1 MEVCNDKK
9 VFINSQKNFKIQGGG
24 FNMKKVIFLIFAVFT
39 IVSIAIA
46 QQNATLIAQDNKISS
61 TFENANKWLNQN
73 NLSITT
79 SPEQAFIND
88 YILVA
93 SEGLPLPTARTPAQK
108 RLTAERA
115 ATALAYRQ
123 LAEILEGV
131 AVVGD
136 TLVKDAELHYD
147 VVRTAVA
154 GFVKYA
160 QVVYK
165 EWNPQEEVALVI
177 VKVGMTGPKGFGSVM
192 YEKILGEPEIKKEIV
207 EPVPQFKTKPARLE
221 ERYDGLI
228 IDATEVNFRPALIN
242 RIFNPKGDVLY
253 DPAKISQK
261 VLIEQG
267 CGEYTNSIEK
277 AKAALE
283 KRGVKN
289 PLVIKAIGTVSP
301 SDLQVSE
308 EDAVRIYSANQQSNF
323 FASANVAFVLK

>member
-1 MEVCNDKK
+1 
-9 VFINSQKNFKIQGGG
+9 
-24 FNMKKVIFLIFAVFT
+24 MKRLIILVFT
-39 IVSIAIA
+39 LVLISGIAIA
-46 QQNATLIAQDNKISS
+46 QQEMVPQQPRATEPGVSPQVSAAFQA
-61 TFENANKWLNQN
+61 ANEWLNRN

-93 SEGLPLPTARTPAQK
+93 SEGLPSPTARTPAQR

-136 TLVKDAELHYD
+136 TVVKDAELQYD

-154 GFVKYA
+154 GFVKGA
-160 QVVYK
+160 QVIYK
-165 EWNPQEEVALVI
+165 DWNPQEEVALVI
-177 VKVGMTGPKGFGSVM
+177 VKIGMTGPKGFGSLM
-192 YEKILGEPEIKKEIV
+192 YEKILGEPKIKKEIV
-207 EPVPQFKTKPARLE
+207 EPKSQFRAKPVPLE
-221 ERYDGLI
+221 EKYDGLI

-242 RIFNPKGDVLY
+242 RIFTPKGDVLY
-253 DPAKISQK
+253 DPAKVSQK
-261 VLIEQG
+261 VLVEQG

-289 PLVIKAIGTVSP
+289 PLVVKATGTVSL

-308 EDAVRIYSANQQSNF
+308 EDAVRIYSANQKTNF
-323 FASANVAFVLK
+323 FASAKVAFVLK

>member
-1 MEVCNDKK
+1 
-9 VFINSQKNFKIQGGG
+9 
-24 FNMKKVIFLIFAVFT
+24 MKKIIILLFSILLIAGL
-39 IVSIAIA
+39 AIA
-46 QQNATLIAQDNKISS
+46 QQEMMPGGMQQPAPSPQISATFQM
-61 TFENANKWLNQN
+61 ANQWLNQN

-93 SEGLPLPTARTPAQK
+93 SEGLPSPTARTPGQK

-123 LAEILEGV
+123 LTEILEGV

-136 TLVKDAELHYD
+136 TLVKDAELQYD

-154 GFVKYA
+154 GFVKGA

-177 VKVGMTGPKGFGSVM
+177 VKVGMSGPKGFGSIM
-192 YEKILGEPEIKKEIV
+192 YEKIMGDPNIKKDVLKPEPSYKAK
-207 EPVPQFKTKPARLE
+207 PVPLE
-221 ERYDGLI
+221 ENYDGLI
-228 IDATEVNFRPALIN
+228 VDATEVNFRPALIN
-242 RIFNPKGDVLY
+242 RIFTPKGEVLY
-253 DPAKISQK
+253 DPSKVSQK
-261 VLIEQG
+261 VLVEQG

-289 PLVIKAIGTVSP
+289 PLVVKATGTVTA

-308 EDAVRIYSANQQSNF
+308 EDAVRIYSANQKSNF
-323 FASANVAFVLK
+323 FASAKVAFVLR